1 VLLIACNG
9 KNAYESFANQL
20 RDWKPLTKRT
30 PGCESSLLISLL
42 QIWEATRLFQTET
55 ESISEHELVNI
66 FMRKLGDVGSTRF
79 FRSEMHRNS
88 GTMTVERLLQV
99 IELNNNI
106 EDSTNSLASSIHFP
120 DSHKYSQM
128 EATATATFNRL
139 QREQAQSTDVVD
151 EQIKRRKTTQH
162 FHRDPKTSVPVAD
175 HSTSEDESA
184 HTPEPVH
191 KSAKKRSHKRSKF
204 NQAAST
210 TSIISKESR
219 SSSRGRKRAMPP
231 KKNTCFWCS
240 MDLDPADANAHLRNC
255 VSRTHGIKKCRGC
268 QKEFKIS
275 SDAPWLSADYVKHIC
290 HCDRLRCSRCPGQF
304 HDSMVCPKSKC
315 DRNTVTCTSGHARN
329 FCDYDSQIPGWRNGK

>member
-1 VLLIACNG
+1 VKERISKMHLFVTQAGEGFKRAIRQASMTYRNSSWLDFKRQVLLIACNG

-128 EATATATFNRL
+128 EAPPLPPSSAYKGSKLN
-139 QREQAQSTDVVD
+139 QR
-151 EQIKRRKTTQH
+151 
-162 FHRDPKTSVPVAD
+162 
-175 HSTSEDESA
+175 
-184 HTPEPVH
+184 
-191 KSAKKRSHKRSKF
+191 
-204 NQAAST
+204 
-210 TSIISKESR
+210 
-219 SSSRGRKRAMPP
+219 M
-231 KKNTCFWCS
+231 
-240 MDLDPADANAHLRNC
+240 L
-255 VSRTHGIKKCRGC
+255 
-268 QKEFKIS
+268 
-275 SDAPWLSADYVKHIC
+275 
-290 HCDRLRCSRCPGQF
+290 
-304 HDSMVCPKSKC
+304 
-315 DRNTVTCTSGHARN
+315 
-329 FCDYDSQIPGWRNGK
+329 